1 MKRQDMVET
10 ELPEQGVVFW
20 PVGTGDST
28 TIVLGGE
35 LVLQVDLRDMKAADE
50 KNAVVAAVIDLLAE
64 TLPCP
69 DRFGGE
75 TPYLAVFAL
84 THADSDHC
92 CGFGDLLDSDILIG
106 EIWATPRLWR
116 EISEDQTMCED
127 ARLSQD
133 EVERRVAATLEAL
146 ENGKEPD
153 SGDRVRIIGYDDDR
167 DQHSYSELPDEYF
180 TFPGQT
186 ITSVDGTDLSETFEA
201 FVHAPF
207 KGDCAGERNET
218 SLALQIRMHT
228 GDGTMGRLLL
238 LGDLAY
244 PTIKKIFDNSEYYGN
259 TDRVEWD
266 VLLSPHHCSK
276 KVMYAK
282 GDDGEE
288 ELKQDILDQFETY
301 ASADARVIASSRPF
315 RDQDEKGHNPP
326 HLLARDAYEKV
337 TALPMLCTGEYPT
350 SDERQPVVFA
360 LEPFLGFELVDV
372 AELECKSLV
381 MHAAGGGRRILAGLG
396 TARFPAASF
405 TATTAPLPSPRG
417 AEAARSA
424 VEQARGD
431 KAAPATSL
439 GFGDA

>member
-1 MKRQDMVET
+1 MVET